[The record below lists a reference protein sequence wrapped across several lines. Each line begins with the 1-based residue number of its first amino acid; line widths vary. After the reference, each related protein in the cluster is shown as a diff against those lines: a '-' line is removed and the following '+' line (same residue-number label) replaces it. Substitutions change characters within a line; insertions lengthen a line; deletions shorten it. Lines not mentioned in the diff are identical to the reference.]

1 MPPMSWGPTMLKV
14 IVVARNRGSITLRKE
29 KKVQVLSNTKI
40 PYNIPN
46 KKLQEGR
53 HAAKLELAS
62 PKENG

>member
-1 MPPMSWGPTMLKV
+1 MFWGPEILKV
-14 IVVARNRGSITLRKE
+14 IVVARNRSSITLRKE

-46 KKLQEGR
+46 EELQDGR
-53 HAAKLELAS
+53 HAAKLELSS

>member
-1 MPPMSWGPTMLKV
+1 VFWGPKILKV

-40 PYNIPN
+40 PFNTAN
-46 KKLQEGR
+46 KKKLQDGR
-53 HAAKLELAS
+53 QVAQIELAS